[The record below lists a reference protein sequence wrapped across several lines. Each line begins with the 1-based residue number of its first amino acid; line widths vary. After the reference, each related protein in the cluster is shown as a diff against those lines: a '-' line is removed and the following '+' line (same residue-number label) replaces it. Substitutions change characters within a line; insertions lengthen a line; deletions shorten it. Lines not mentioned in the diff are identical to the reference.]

1 MYDDIPVRQVR
12 YLKCVMLMAAAWK
25 QKESKREKP
34 MRVTEIGGQ
43 RKKDIKSVIR
53 ENGERD
59 SHRAKQL
66 G

>member
-1 MYDDIPVRQVR
+1 
-12 YLKCVMLMAAAWK
+12 MLMAAAWK

-43 RKKDIKSVIR
+43 RERETHDEVI
-53 ENGERD
+53 EEDGDRD
-59 SHRAKQL
+59 SQRAEQL